1 MHQRLILW
9 RVCGALGAALGVV
22 ACGGDSDNP
31 DKGGG
36 ASPMGGPFGVGNL
49 GGNPV
54 VNLIPE
60 QSDAANQSST
70 PASGP
75 TVPETP

>member
-9 RVCGALGAALGVV
+9 RVCGALAAAFAVV

-49 GGNPV
+49 GGNTV
-54 VNLIPE
+54 VGLIPE
-60 QSDAANQSST
+60 QSDAPNQSSP